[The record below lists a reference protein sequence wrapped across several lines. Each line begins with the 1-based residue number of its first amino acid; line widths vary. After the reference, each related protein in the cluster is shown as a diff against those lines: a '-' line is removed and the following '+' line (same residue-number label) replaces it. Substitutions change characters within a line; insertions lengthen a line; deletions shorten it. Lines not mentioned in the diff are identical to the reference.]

1 MTRRSIVW
9 DYFETV
15 STESVVCLL
24 CKNVLSKH
32 EHAGTTAM
40 LRHLRAKHPKE
51 AATELGR
58 TDGQEASTG
67 QQPMDTDGAQVEVEL
82 EEADCN
88 TVITVN
94 DTDIDSAL
102 NGILVAVQGEPM
114 EERKEEDVVKNTLP
128 SRTKSQRRSIIWRH
142 FERLES
148 SDGCQCLICNKKI
161 KCSSE
166 GSTGNLH
173 KHMSKRHPHVN
184 LRTGEVLKQSPSDTS
199 SRTKS
204 KDHRKTCPA
213 KVTKNVAVPDVLQV
227 SQATAGDKCDF
238 KRELELI
245 EALRRA
251 QRDEAQALEH
261 QRELIEKLRAVNA
274 REAAVEREQIESL
287 RRAQQEEAKK
297 LSTQKEEVD
306 TEKAALQRKWEE
318 LEQKKEQLLSTELSR
333 EHPASVSH

>member
-1 MTRRSIVW
+1 M
-9 DYFETV
+9 
-15 STESVVCLL
+15 
-24 CKNVLSKH
+24 
-32 EHAGTTAM
+32 
-40 LRHLRAKHPKE
+40 
-51 AATELGR
+51 ELGR
-58 TDGQEASTG
+58 TEGQEASTG
-67 QQPMDTDGAQVEVEL
+67 HQPMDTDAAQVEVEL

-94 DTDIDSAL
+94 TDIDSAL

-114 EERKEEDVVKNTLP
+114 EQRKDDNVVKNTTIP
-128 SRTKSQRRSIIWRH
+128 SKPKPRRSIIWRH
-142 FERLES
+142 FERLEN

-184 LRTGEVLKQSPSDTS
+184 LQTGEVLKQSLSDTS
-199 SRTKS
+199 SHTKS

-213 KVTKNVAVPDVLQV
+213 KVTKNVAGPDVLQV

-238 KRELELI
+238 RRELELI
-245 EALRRA
+245 DALRRA
-251 QRDEAQALEH
+251 QREEAQALEH

-274 REAAVEREQIESL
+274 REVAVEREQIESL

-297 LSTQKEEVD
+297 LSRQREEVE
-306 TEKAALQRKWEE
+306 TEKATLQRKWEE
-318 LEQKKEQLLSTELSR
+318 LEKDQLLSRELST